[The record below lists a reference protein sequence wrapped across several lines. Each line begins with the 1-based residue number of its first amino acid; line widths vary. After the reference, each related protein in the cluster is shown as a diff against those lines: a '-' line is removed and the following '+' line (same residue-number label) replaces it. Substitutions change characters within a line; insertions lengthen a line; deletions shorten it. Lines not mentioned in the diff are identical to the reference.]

1 MQREQEEKANRPLP
15 QTEKE
20 NRAEWTTKMI
30 TKKRKLEAKKTVD
43 DVDSGKQPT
52 LFAFYNSN
60 RRKTLAEA
68 KFLSISRPIK

>member
-1 MQREQEEKANRPLP
+1 MQREKEEKANRPLP

-20 NRAEWTTKMI
+20 NRAEWTTKVI
-30 TKKRKLEAKKTVD
+30 TKKRKLEAKKTAD

-60 RRKTLAEA
+60 QIKSKKNARRT
-68 KFLSISRPIK
+68 